1 MKTFGKA
8 VIVFDSVCVGL
19 EYVLVPVDLSGSV
32 RGSLQQEIIV
42 TVDTG
47 NQTSAQFGGIQ
58 RVHEYHLLPNEV
70 AEGSI
75 T

>member
-1 MKTFGKA
+1 MWPAHILREDFRQSSDS
-8 VIVFDSVCVGL
+8 FDSVCVGL

-42 TVDTG
+42 TVHTG

-58 RVHEYHLLPNEV
+58 RC
-70 AEGSI
+70 S
-75 T
+75 